1 MIKPNTLR
9 LSVLWFSYRM
19 LGGVLKKDNI
29 EIHVTYCD
37 EIVILNGSHSNE
49 RDFLFWNWACTRGP
63 GICIYREN
71 NFLCLVPLGLEQN
84 SESHGKMFR
93 KSQDYISVFSKKY
106 FNIEVF

>member
-1 MIKPNTLR
+1 M
-9 LSVLWFSYRM
+9 
-19 LGGVLKKDNI
+19 
-29 EIHVTYCD
+29 
-37 EIVILNGSHSNE
+37 
-49 RDFLFWNWACTRGP
+49 GP

-93 KSQDYISVFSKKY
+93 RSQDYISVFSKKY